1 MAKAFFRW
9 LRGELNGYYITNI
22 NGAVN
27 DSTKDVKK
35 FLSEFKAQQ
44 FETGKIRDSDL
55 YGLGKFAG
63 IFLPRLS
70 RAESLASL
78 RMTESFVKDGFE
90 FSERGLFNTE
100 LENFSFFHTQDD
112 TTVYFFFVRTN
123 QDTYNN
129 DINTLATNLN
139 RSSLVGNSDTVL
151 GYISSEETDL
161 FDEIGNVK
169 PEKVLSAP
177 PSGVAYSEYYGDE
190 FLLLSEGDNS
200 PADNIVRIRMTDSDI
215 VEGIEYSER
224 GLFVVPVPLFT
235 DDINTLA
242 TPTLRSSMVGEEA
255 LIGYISSE
263 ETNVLDDNGCVRH
276 EKISA
281 TPPEGV
287 AYSDYYGDQF
297 TFLSEAEA
305 SYSNLEPSLYIEL
318 FKALQWIRYNGA
330 SLASLGVITGLICP
344 DGLVKLG
351 NVETASDGKHVNVY
365 YTYDDT
371 VDITLKQQ
379 RLNLLDYIVN
389 LKFVQVKL
397 VENI

>member
-1 MAKAFFRW
+1 MSKAFFRW
-9 LRGELNGYYITNI
+9 LRGELNGFYLTNM
-22 NGAVN
+22 NGAMN
-27 DSTKDVKK
+27 DSTKDIKA
-35 FLSEFKAQQ
+35 FLAEFKAQQ
-44 FETGKIRDSDL
+44 FQSGKIKDSDL

-78 RMTESFVKDGFE
+78 RMTESFIKDGFE
-90 FSERGLFNTE
+90 FSERGLFNTD

-123 QDTYNN
+123 QEAYVN

-139 RSSLVGNSDTVL
+139 RTSLVGNSDTVL

-169 PEKVLSAP
+169 PSKVLSAP

-190 FLLLSEGDNS
+190 FLMLSEGDNS

-224 GLFVVPVPLFT
+224 GLFVVPVPLFA

-242 TPTLRSSMVGEEA
+242 TPTLRSSLVGNET

-297 TFLSEAEA
+297 LFLSEAEA

-318 FKALQWIRYNGA
+318 FKALQWIRYNGT

-344 DGLVKLG
+344 EGLVKLG
-351 NVETASDGKHVNVY
+351 DVETASDGKHVNVY

-379 RLNLLDYIVN
+379 RLNLLEYIVS

>member
-9 LRGELNGYYITNI
+9 LRGELNGFYVTNI
-22 NGAVN
+22 NGALN
-27 DSTKDVKK
+27 ESTKDIKD

-44 FETGKIRDSDL
+44 FENGKISDKNL

-78 RMTESFVKDGFE
+78 RMTESSEVDGFE
-90 FSERGLFNTE
+90 CSERGLFNTD
-100 LENFSFFHTQDD
+100 LENFSFFHTRDD
-112 TTVYFFFVRTN
+112 TTVYFAFVRVN
-123 QDTYNN
+123 QDVYNN
-129 DINTLATNLN
+129 DINTMATNLE
-139 RSSLVGNSDTVL
+139 RSSLVGNSDMVL

-190 FLLLSEGDNS
+190 FLMLSEGDNS
-200 PADNIVRIRMTDSDI
+200 DADNIVRIRMTDSNAVDG
-215 VEGIEYSER
+215 VEYSER
-224 GLFVVPVPLFT
+224 GLFVVPVPMFA

-242 TPTLRSSMVGEEA
+242 TSTLRSSLVGDESV
-255 LIGYISSE
+255 IGYISSE
-263 ETNVLDDNGCVRH
+263 ETNVLDDSGCVRQG
-276 EKISA
+276 KISA
-281 TPPEGV
+281 TPPAGA

-297 TFLSEAEA
+297 MFLSEAEA
-305 SYSNLEPSLYIEL
+305 SYSNLESSLYIEL

-330 SLASLGVITGLICP
+330 SIKSLGRITSLICP

-351 NVETASDGKHVNVY
+351 EVETASDGKHWNVY
-365 YTYDDT
+365 YDYDDT
-371 VDITLKQQ
+371 ADVTLKQQ
-379 RLNLLDYIVN
+379 RLNLLEFIVN
-389 LKFVQVKL
+389 LKFVQVSL

>member
-9 LRGELNGYYITNI
+9 LRGELNGFYITNI
-22 NGAVN
+22 NGAMN
-27 DSTKDVKK
+27 DSTKDIKD
-35 FLSEFKAQQ
+35 FLSEFKSQQ
-44 FETGKIRDSDL
+44 FENGKISDKNL
-55 YGLGKFAG
+55 YGLGKFTG

-78 RMTESFVKDGFE
+78 RTTESNVVDGFE
-90 FSERGLFNTE
+90 CSERGLFDTT
-100 LENFSFFHTQDD
+100 LENFSFFHTKDD
-112 TTVYFFFVRTN
+112 TTVFFFVRTN
-123 QDTYNN
+123 QDDYNN
-129 DINTLATNLN
+129 DINTQATNLS

-151 GYISSEETDL
+151 GYISSEDTDL

-177 PSGVAYSEYYGDE
+177 PYGVAYSEYYGDE
-190 FLLLSEGDNS
+190 FLMLSEGDNS
-200 PADNIVRIRMTDSDI
+200 PADNIVRIRMTDSNVVD
-215 VEGIEYSER
+215 GIEYSER
-224 GLFVVPVPLFT
+224 GLFVVPVPMF

-242 TPTLRSSMVGEEA
+242 TPTMRSSLVGNET

-263 ETNVLDDNGCVRH
+263 ETNVLDDNGNVRR

-297 TFLSEAEA
+297 MFLSEAEV
-305 SYSNLEPSLYIEL
+305 SSSNLEPSLYIEL
-318 FKALQWIRYNGA
+318 FKALQWIKYNGA
-330 SLASLGVITGLICP
+330 SIKSLGRITSLICP

-351 NVETASDGKHVNVY
+351 EVETASDGKHWNVY
-365 YTYDDT
+365 YDYDNT
-371 VDITLKQQ
+371 VDISLKHQ
-379 RLNLLDYIVN
+379 RLNLLEFIVN
-389 LKFVQVKL
+389 LKFVQVSL

>member
-9 LRGELNGYYITNI
+9 LRGELNGFYVTNI
-22 NGAVN
+22 NGALN
-27 DSTKDVKK
+27 EGTKDIKD

-44 FETGKIRDSDL
+44 FENGKITYKNL

-78 RMTESFVKDGFE
+78 RMTESFVVDGFE
-90 FSERGLFNTE
+90 CSERGLFNTGT
-100 LENFSFFHTQDD
+100 ENFSFFHTKDD
-112 TTVYFFFVRTN
+112 TTVYFAFVRVN

-129 DINTLATNLN
+129 DINTMATNLE
-139 RSSLVGNSDTVL
+139 RSSLVGNSDMVL

-190 FLLLSEGDNS
+190 FLMLSEGDNS
-200 PADNIVRIRMTDSDI
+200 PADNIVRIRMTDSNVVD
-215 VEGIEYSER
+215 GIEYSER
-224 GLFVVPVPLFT
+224 GLFVVPVPMF
-235 DDINTLA
+235 DDINTLS
-242 TPTLRSSMVGEEA
+242 TPTLRSSMVGNET

-263 ETNVLDDNGCVRH
+263 ETKVLDDNGCVRH

-297 TFLSEAEA
+297 MFLSEAET

-330 SLASLGVITGLICP
+330 SIKSLGRITSLICP

-351 NVETASDGKHVNVY
+351 EVETASDGKHWNVY
-365 YTYDDT
+365 YDYDDT
-371 VDITLKQQ
+371 VDIPLKQQ
-379 RLNLLDYIVN
+379 RLNLLEFIVN
-389 LKFVQVKL
+389 QKFVQVSL

>member
-9 LRGELNGYYITNI
+9 LRGELNGFYVTNI
-22 NGAVN
+22 NGALN
-27 DSTKDVKK
+27 ESTKDIKD

-44 FETGKIRDSDL
+44 FEKGKISDKNL

-63 IFLPRLS
+63 IFLPRIS
-70 RAESLASL
+70 KAESSASL
-78 RMTESFVKDGFE
+78 RMTESFVVDGFE
-90 FSERGLFNTE
+90 CSERGLFNTGA
-100 LENFSFFHTQDD
+100 ENFSFFHTRDD
-112 TTVYFFFVRTN
+112 TTVYFAFVRVN

-129 DINTLATNLN
+129 DINTMATNLE
-139 RSSLVGNSDTVL
+139 RSSLVGNSDMVL

-177 PSGVAYSEYYGDE
+177 PSGVAYSEYYGDK
-190 FLLLSEGDNS
+190 FLMLSEGDNS
-200 PADNIVRIRMTDSDI
+200 PADNIVRIRMTDSNVVD
-215 VEGIEYSER
+215 GIEYSER
-224 GLFVVPVPLFT
+224 GLFVVPVPMF

-242 TPTLRSSMVGEEA
+242 TPTLRSSLVGNET

-263 ETNVLDDNGCVRH
+263 ETNVLDDNGCVRR

-297 TFLSEAEA
+297 MFLSEAEA

-318 FKALQWIRYNGA
+318 FKALQWIRYNGVSIK
-330 SLASLGVITGLICP
+330 SLVRIVSIICP
-344 DGLVKLG
+344 DGLVKIG
-351 NVETASDGKHVNVY
+351 RVETASDGKHWNIY
-365 YTYDDT
+365 YSYDDT
-371 VDITLKQQ
+371 VDVPLKQQ
-379 RLNLLDYIVN
+379 RLNLLEFIVN

>member
-9 LRGELNGYYITNI
+9 LRGELNGFYITNI
-22 NGAVN
+22 NGALN
-27 DSTKDVKK
+27 ESTKDIKD

-44 FETGKIRDSDL
+44 FEDGKISDKNL

-78 RMTESFVKDGFE
+78 RMTESFVVDGFE
-90 FSERGLFNTE
+90 CSERGLFNTE
-100 LENFSFFHTQDD
+100 LENFSFFHTSDD
-112 TTVYFFFVRTN
+112 TT
-123 QDTYNN
+123 
-129 DINTLATNLN
+129 
-139 RSSLVGNSDTVL
+139 
-151 GYISSEETDL
+151 
-161 FDEIGNVK
+161 
-169 PEKVLSAP
+169 
-177 PSGVAYSEYYGDE
+177 
-190 FLLLSEGDNS
+190 DN
-200 PADNIVRIRMTDSDI
+200 
-215 VEGIEYSER
+215 
-224 GLFVVPVPLFT
+224 
-235 DDINTLA
+235 DINTLA
-242 TPTLRSSMVGEEA
+242 TPTLRSSLVGNET

-297 TFLSEAEA
+297 MFLSEAET

-330 SLASLGVITGLICP
+330 SIKSLARITSLICP

-351 NVETASDGKHVNVY
+351 GVETASDGKHWNVY
-365 YTYDDT
+365 YDYDDT
-371 VDITLKQQ
+371 VDTPLKQQ
-379 RLNLLDYIVN
+379 RLNLLEFIVN
-389 LKFVQVKL
+389 LKFVQVSL

>member
-9 LRGELNGYYITNI
+9 LRGELNGFYVTNI
-22 NGAVN
+22 NGALN
-27 DSTKDVKK
+27 ESTKDIKD

-44 FETGKIRDSDL
+44 FENGKISDKNL

-78 RMTESFVKDGFE
+78 RMTESFVVDGFE
-90 FSERGLFNTE
+90 CSERGLFNTV
-100 LENFSFFHTQDD
+100 LENFSFFHTRDD
-112 TTVYFFFVRTN
+112 TTVYFDFVRVN

-129 DINTLATNLN
+129 DINTLATPTL
-139 RSSLVGNSDTVL
+139 RSSLVGN
-151 GYISSEETDL
+151 ET
-161 FDEIGNVK
+161 
-169 PEKVLSAP
+169 
-177 PSGVAYSEYYGDE
+177 
-190 FLLLSEGDNS
+190 
-200 PADNIVRIRMTDSDI
+200 
-215 VEGIEYSER
+215 
-224 GLFVVPVPLFT
+224 
-235 DDINTLA
+235 
-242 TPTLRSSMVGEEA
+242 

-263 ETNVLDDNGCVRH
+263 ETNVLDDNGYVRH

-297 TFLSEAEA
+297 MLLSEAEA
-305 SYSNLEPSLYIEL
+305 SYSNIEPSLYIEL

-330 SLASLGVITGLICP
+330 SIKSLGRITSLICP

-351 NVETASDGKHVNVY
+351 EVETAPDGKHWNVY
-365 YTYDDT
+365 YDYDDT
-371 VDITLKQQ
+371 VDVPLKQQ
-379 RLNLLDYIVN
+379 RLNLLEFIVN